1 MRLRVLCIHVYVHMN
16 TYMHAHTG
24 TIFDLPPAVC
34 QSFYALGQLRPS
46 ATPDVIRDF
55 YSYLGIL
62 SLAFDAVLQP
72 GCDGGSADFPTRFLY
87 NVRTFAQPCL
97 TGLSR
102 IDSCSATRV
111 VPPSLLSSS

>member
-1 MRLRVLCIHVYVHMN
+1 MCLCGCLCLCVFVC
-16 TYMHAHTG
+16 TYTCICAHKYIIHAHTH
-24 TIFDLPPAVC
+24 TIFDLPPASC
-34 QSFYALGQLRPS
+34 QAFYALGQLRPS

-97 TGLSR
+97 TGLS
-102 IDSCSATRV
+102 
-111 VPPSLLSSS
+111 

>member
-1 MRLRVLCIHVYVHMN
+1 ML
-16 TYMHAHTG
+16 
-24 TIFDLPPAVC
+24 DLPPAVC

-97 TGLSR
+97 TGL
-102 IDSCSATRV
+102 V
-111 VPPSLLSSS
+111 